1 MRKKMICRAVTEKPK
16 NKKSV
21 MNTPVGILFVDKITF
36 LTFVS
41 DFKLRMSVE
50 TESATVVVKA
60 VQHARNPQNKNFFC

>member
-1 MRKKMICRAVTEKPK
+1 
-16 NKKSV
+16 

-50 TESATVVVKA
+50 IESATVVVKA